1 MKGFAKTA
9 LGSIPGALGSIPGA
23 LGSVT
28 TGAPY
33 TKGAAVDD
41 IEKNKNAISDKIC
54 EQITTIFTA
63 RSSEFVD
70 IVKQI
75 ISSEFDKMTDG
86 SVQNLLVTKMDSVLE
101 KAIHKIEGEINNNQ
115 GKFGLKMKEQ
125 VGNITET
132 IINKTLGKSVSDAV
146 AVVSNSAE
154 EELKHICSNN
164 SNKGQSGGNM
174 ELYELEK
181 LLRLQ
186 ALMRMKQQNTQQNM
200 RCDMMNPL
208 EENRI
213 VIIPNDLENQHPLF
227 SNTPEPQVKINVKKL
242 KNSYSPRTKKN
253 KKSIRTFRKMN
264 KSKRNQKK

>member
-1 MKGFAKTA
+1 MKGLAQIAA
-9 LGSIPGALGSIPGA
+9 LGSGM
-23 LGSVT
+23 GSVT

-54 EQITTIFTA
+54 EQITTTFTS

-86 SVQNLLVTKMDSVLE
+86 SVQNLLVTKMNSVLE

-115 GKFGLKMKEQ
+115 GEFVLKMKEQ
-125 VGNITET
+125 VGNMTET

-154 EELKHICSNN
+154 EELKTICSK
-164 SNKGQSGGNM
+164 KGQSGGNM
-174 ELYELEK
+174 ELYELEN

-213 VIIPNDLENQHPLF
+213 VIIPKDLENQHPLF

>member
-1 MKGFAKTA
+1 MKGFANKIAA
-9 LGSIPGALGSIPGA
+9 LGSIPGSIPGM
-23 LGSVT
+23 GGVT
-28 TGAPY
+28 TGVPY

-146 AVVSNSAE
+146 AVVSKSTE
-154 EELKHICSNN
+154 KELKAICD
-164 SNKGQSGGNM
+164 KTGQSGGNM
-174 ELYELEK
+174 ELYELEN

>member
-9 LGSIPGALGSIPGA
+9 LGSIPGALESIPGA

-115 GKFGLKMKEQ
+115 GKFVLKMKEQ
-125 VGNITET
+125 VGNLTET

-146 AVVSNSAE
+146 ANVSKLSE
-154 EELKHICSNN
+154 EELKHICSKNVV
-164 SNKGQSGGNM
+164 QSGGNM
-174 ELYELEK
+174 ELYELEN

-213 VIIPNDLENQHPLF
+213 VIIPKDLENQHPLF